1 MWQKVTF
8 NKEEMNMTKLVY
20 KLTYPDGFERITEVN
35 ATIPVDALAK
45 VVEVLEHLNIRWEL
59 VDFK

>member
-1 MWQKVTF
+1 MAKIII
-8 NKEEMNMTKLVY
+8 NGEEARKKIYEGVE
-20 KLTYPDGFERITEVN
+20 K
-35 ATIPVDALAK
+35 LAK

>member
-1 MWQKVTF
+1 
-8 NKEEMNMTKLVY
+8 MTKLVY
-20 KLTYPDGFERITEVN
+20 KLTYPDGLQRITEVN